1 MGFKAVNVN
10 SLDLNALRV
19 FERVAA
25 TGSFTAAA
33 RHFHR
38 AVSSISRQIRG
49 LEEAVGQPL
58 LYRHT
63 RAVALTEAGWRYYE
77 EVREI
82 LERLDLATEALAYPN
97 AEPSGVLRINAPVA
111 FGQRQIVP
119 LLHRFQRRHPGITAE
134 LQLSDQV
141 VDPVRE
147 GQDIT
152 FRVGDLA
159 DSSLVARR
167 LAPMNYVVAA
177 APSYLDVYGEP
188 RTPEALADHN
198 CLLYQ
203 GELGRQ
209 RWYFQASDQ
218 SGSTPLE
225 VSGNLYSNDAE
236 SLLRAALLGQGLV
249 LFPTWLIG
257 DALSKGELVPLLE
270 AWRGEVMPG
279 HRDIHVLTTERRLRT
294 RKVRAFLDYL
304 RESLE
309 PRPSWDR
316 WRERIGGTSDGH
328 SKT

>member
-1 MGFKAVNVN
+1 M
-10 SLDLNALRV
+10 DLNALRV

-33 RHFHR
+33 HHFHR
-38 AVSSISRQIRG
+38 AVSSVSRQIRG

-63 RAVALTEAGWRYYE
+63 RAVTLTEAGERYYE

-82 LERLDLATEALAYPN
+82 LERLDLATEALTYPYP
-97 AEPSGVLRINAPVA
+97 EPSGVLRINAPVA

-119 LLHRFQRRHPGITAE
+119 LLHAFQRQHSGITAE
-134 LQLSDQV
+134 LQLSDHV

-147 GQDIT
+147 GHD
-152 FRVGDLA
+152 VGDLA

-177 APSYLDVYGEP
+177 APSYLTANGEP
-188 RTPEALADHN
+188 RTPEALSDHN

-203 GELGRQ
+203 GEMGRQ
-209 RWYFQASDQ
+209 RWYFQAPDQ
-218 SGSTPLE
+218 SGSIPFE
-225 VSGNLYSNDAE
+225 VAGNLYSNDAE

-257 DALSKGELVPLLE
+257 DALSRGDLVPLLE

-279 HRDIHVLTTERRLRT
+279 RRDIHVLTTERRLRT

-309 PRPSWDR
+309 PQPAWDR
-316 WRERIGGTSDGH
+316 WR
-328 SKT
+328 

>member
-1 MGFKAVNVN
+1 MNFN
-10 SLDLNALRV
+10 SMDRNTIDLNALRV

-25 TGSFTAAA
+25 TGSFTATA

-49 LEEAVGQPL
+49 LEESLGQPL

-63 RAVALTEAGWRYYE
+63 RAVTLTEAGWRYYE

-82 LERLDLATEALAYPN
+82 LERLDLATEALAYPDT
-97 AEPSGVLRINAPVA
+97 EPSGVLRINAPVA

-119 LLHRFQRRHPGITAE
+119 LLHRFQRRHAGITVE
-134 LQLSDQV
+134 LQLSDHV

-147 GQDIT
+147 GHDIT

-177 APSYLDVYGEP
+177 AQSYLDAHGAPE
-188 RTPEALADHN
+188 TPEALADHN

-203 GELGRQ
+203 GEMGRQ
-209 RWYFQASDQ
+209 RWYFQAPEQ
-218 SGSTPLE
+218 SGSTPFE
-225 VSGNLYSNDAE
+225 VTGNLYSNDAE
-236 SLLRAALLGQGLV
+236 SLLRAALMGQGLV
-249 LFPTWLIG
+249 LFPTWLIN
-257 DALSKGELVPLLE
+257 DALSRGELVPVLE

-279 HRDIHVLTTERRLRT
+279 RRDIHVLTTERRLRT

-304 RESLE
+304 LESLE
-309 PRPSWDR
+309 PRPAWDR
-316 WRERIGGTSDGH
+316 WRERIDATRAIS
-328 SKT
+328 T